1 MYTPQNLNTHV
12 KLSQSS
18 RGTSSLQVEYMY
30 SFKKHIKDF
39 DFLIVVNEISTYH
52 AGFIMFE

>member
-18 RGTSSLQVEYMY
+18 RGTSLQVEYIY

-39 DFLIVVNEISTYH
+39 DFLDSSK
-52 AGFIMFE
+52 